1 MNSKNGNL
9 KLATMTKQTIG
20 ENAGQI
26 WQLLKEKGEMQ
37 LAELLEISKIEESD
51 LNRSLGWLARE
62 DKIAFY
68 EKNEKHM
75 VLLNY

>member
-1 MNSKNGNL
+1 
-9 KLATMTKQTIG
+9 MTKQTIG

-68 EKNEKHM
+68 DKNEKHM

>member
-1 MNSKNGNL
+1 MIKR
-9 KLATMTKQTIG
+9 TIG

-37 LAELLEISKIEESD
+37 LVELLEISKIEESD

-68 EKNEKHM
+68 EKNKKHM

>member
-1 MNSKNGNL
+1 
-9 KLATMTKQTIG
+9 MTKQTIG

-37 LAELLEISKIEESD
+37 LNELLEISKIQESD

-68 EKNEKHM
+68 EKNKKHM